1 MEKLLDS
8 LQGSLGASLPGV
20 VGALVILVLGWIVAW
35 VVKTVLKKTLRL
47 CKLNDHVKS
56 KEKSIDVENGIA
68 TGGYYFV
75 LMMVVLAVFN
85 QLRLE
90 IVAGPIRQLLDKIFA
105 FVPNLIGGGLLVLLA
120 WLLARIGKKVCSGFL
135 GATGIDRKVQTG
147 STPVSHAL
155 GEVVYW
161 LVLVLFLP
169 AILGVFELQGLL
181 APVQS
186 MVTKITDVIPDVL
199 AAAVIIVVG
208 WFVAKVLRELVSNLL
223 TAAGLNHFG
232 EKAGFRGGMSLSAV
246 IGLVV
251 YFLVLIPA
259 IVAGLNALNMSVI
272 ANPATQM
279 LGAVMAAVPNIF
291 AAVAI
296 VTIVYLVA
304 KPVTGLISQLLQ
316 GMGFDRFP
324 RAVGFVSAPAPDVG
338 TSPSQWA
345 GKVAFFFMMLFATV
359 EAANRLGFDKVSEVI
374 TSMIQFGGQVLMGSV
389 IIAVGL
395 WLSNIVHASMNQ
407 AAGGN
412 HAMSGLVRVVILG
425 LVLAMGLRAMGLA
438 NDIVNLAF
446 GLTLGAA
453 AVAFALAFGLGGR
466 EAAGKQMDYWLRNFR
481 GASGK
486 TDKV

>member
-1 MEKLLDS
+1 M
-8 LQGSLGASLPGV
+8 
-20 VGALVILVLGWIVAW
+20 IVL
-35 VVKTVLKKTLRL
+35 
-47 CKLNDHVKS
+47 
-56 KEKSIDVENGIA
+56 
-68 TGGYYFV
+68 
-75 LMMVVLAVFN
+75 LAVFN
-85 QLRLE
+85 QLHLE
-90 IVAGPIRQLLDKIFA
+90 VAAGPIRQLLDKIFT
-105 FVPNLIGGGLLVLLA
+105 FIPNLIGGGLLALVA
-120 WLLARIGKKVCSGFL
+120 WLFAKIAKQVFSGFL
-135 GATGIDRKVQTG
+135 GATGIDKKIQTG
-147 STPVSHAL
+147 SKPISQTL

-186 MVTKITDVIPDVL
+186 MVGKVTDVVPNIM
-199 AAAVIIVVG
+199 AAAVIILVG
-208 WFVAKVLRELVSNLL
+208 WFVAKIVRELVTNLL
-223 TAAGLNHFG
+223 AATGLNQFG
-232 EKAGFRGGMSLSAV
+232 EKAGFRGNMTLAAV

-259 IVAGLNALNMSVI
+259 IVAGLDALNMSVI

-279 LGAVMAAVPNIF
+279 LAAVMAAVPNIF

-304 KPVTGLISQLLQ
+304 KPVTGIVSQLLQ

-324 RAVGFVSAPAPDVG
+324 QAIGFSSSSDSK

-345 GKVAFFFMMLFATV
+345 GKIVFFFMMLFAIV
-359 EAANRLGFDKVSEVI
+359 EATNRLDFGKVSEVI
-374 TSMIQFGGQVLMGSV
+374 TMMIQFGGQVLMGSA
-389 IIAVGL
+389 IIAIGL

-453 AVAFALAFGLGGR
+453 AVAVALAFGLGGR
-466 EAAGKQMDYWLRNFR
+466 DAAGKQMDYWLRNFR
-481 GASGK
+481 APSSK
-486 TDKV
+486 NEKS